1 MIGSNTRLVTWLTG
15 ALGLLALVGP
25 ASATVVC
32 VNSADALHRELLGAA
47 ANGEDDEIHLVR
59 GVYGGNFVYTSA
71 EAKGLAVLGGYAEG
85 CLGRSLDP
93 ANTILDGQQTG
104 RVLAL
109 LAPDV
114 AAEFTLE
121 GLTLLNGKTRAAPD
135 GHGGG
140 LLAQAGTEGRVTLR
154 HSQLLNNVGADGGG
168 AYVRAG
174 SISLTANHIH
184 DNAAREGEYGGGG
197 VSLVGSAELSH
208 NRIQANT
215 ASLCGGGI
223 LILASNAVLSENHIE
238 DNASPRGGGLCV
250 YNHYSATTLDHN
262 LIEHN
267 AASEGGGVAL
277 YGTEPGAALL
287 VANQFLDNRAVSRGG
302 GVLLW
307 GSHHDATVID
317 NRFVENSAPEGGALY
332 GWLADAVTTLANN
345 SLVAQASPADGG
357 LSLHL
362 AGAATAT
369 NAQLDT
375 QPLASHPP
383 LATEGSDRSGGS
395 GDDATSIA
403 PEAEIASPPP
413 APPTPEAEIV
423 SSPPALP
430 VPGAEV
436 VSSPPAPPAPQ
447 AEIVIPL
454 PALPTPEAG
463 IISPPPALPVP
474 GTEVVSP
481 PPAPPAPETEI
492 INPPPAQPAPVAEIH
507 SQPSPNPPAS
517 EPENTSPPTA
527 PPVPEAEI
535 ISPSPAP
542 PEPLVTV
549 QPPPPHGLG
558 SMAQTTDSLA
568 PSPLAGEGWGEG
580 AEGLQPLLVFSDDF
594 EKPDF
599 TGRWVQDVQND
610 WFVSTQ
616 RAKEGSRAAEIDGP
630 TTDGQL
636 TSIAISPQEA
646 TTATITF
653 DWFIESSLDSGEYLA
668 FDVSIDGGGTWT
680 EMARLSGDTR
690 ATPAEN
696 RWHAVRIGLTGLAP
710 KDQLRLR
717 FRGSLSAGDEDAN
730 LDNLSVTVQ

>member
-1 MIGSNTRLVTWLTG
+1 MIGSNPKLVTWLTG

-25 ASATVVC
+25 ASAMVFC
-32 VNSADALHRELLGAA
+32 VNNAVTLHKELLGAA
-47 ANGEDDEIHLVR
+47 ANGEDDEIHLVQ

-85 CLGRSLDP
+85 CVGRSLDP
-93 ANTILDGQQTG
+93 VNTILDGQQSG

-109 LAPDV
+109 LAPEV

-121 GLTLLNGKTRAAPD
+121 GLTLLNGKTPAAPD

-140 LLAQAGTEGRVTLR
+140 LFAQAGTEGRVTLR

-174 SISLTANHIH
+174 GISLTANRIH
-184 DNAAREGEYGGGG
+184 DNAARDGEYGGGG
-197 VSLVGSAELSH
+197 VSLVGSADLSH

-215 ASLCGGGI
+215 ATRCGGGI
-223 LILASNAVLSENHIE
+223 LILAGNTVLTENHIE
-238 DNASPRGGGLCV
+238 DNASPRGGGVCV
-250 YNHYSATTLDHN
+250 YNHFSATTLDHN

-267 AASEGGGVAL
+267 VASEGGGVAL
-277 YGTEPGAALL
+277 YGPERGAALL
-287 VANQFLDNRAVSRGG
+287 VANQFLGNSAVSRGG

-307 GSHHDATVID
+307 GSHHDATIID
-317 NRFVENSAPEGGALY
+317 NRFVENSAPAGGALF

-345 SLVAQASPADGG
+345 SFVNQASPADGG

-362 AGAATAT
+362 AGAATT
-369 NAQLDT
+369 TSAQLDN

-383 LATEGSDRSGGS
+383 SATEGPNPSGGS
-395 GDDATSIA
+395 RDDATSMA
-403 PEAEIASPPP
+403 PEAEIGSPPP
-413 APPTPEAEIV
+413 APPTPDVVII
-423 SSPPALP
+423 SPP
-430 VPGAEV
+430 
-436 VSSPPAPPAPQ
+436 
-447 AEIVIPL
+447 
-454 PALPTPEAG
+454 PALPTPEVG
-463 IISPPPALPVP
+463 IISPPPALRVP
-474 GTEVVSP
+474 EGEVVSP
-481 PPAPPAPETEI
+481 PPAPSAPEVETVS
-492 INPPPAQPAPVAEIH
+492 PPPVPVAE
-507 SQPSPNPPAS
+507 
-517 EPENTSPPTA
+517 
-527 PPVPEAEI
+527 V
-535 ISPSPAP
+535 ISPSPALPAPEVEVISKP
-542 PEPLVTV
+542 PAVPATEGEVTK
-549 QPPPPHGLG
+549 QLPPPPAAEAEIITQQLP
-558 SMAQTTDSLA
+558 A
-568 PSPLAGEGWGEG
+568 PPAPKPEILSPPPPPPVPVPE
-580 AEGLQPLLVFSDDF
+580 PLLVFSDDF

-636 TSIAISPQEA
+636 TSILISPQEA

-668 FDVSIDGGGTWT
+668 FDVSIDGGGAWT